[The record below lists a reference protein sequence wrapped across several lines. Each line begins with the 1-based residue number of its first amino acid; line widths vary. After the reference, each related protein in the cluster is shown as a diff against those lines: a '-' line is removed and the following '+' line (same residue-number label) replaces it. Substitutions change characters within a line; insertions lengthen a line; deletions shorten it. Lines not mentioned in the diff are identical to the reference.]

1 MVEKAN
7 PSVRLKPAT
16 FHFRDD
22 KRAAKEIL
30 FGKIEKSQ
38 ILITQSINFIPK
50 NAMNCILLKV
60 SLKPLGNRKDKCGR
74 RSLICEANFLTKKAC
89 RV

>member
-7 PSVRLKPAT
+7 PSVRLKTAA

-22 KRAAKEIL
+22 KRAVKEIL

-50 NAMNCILLKV
+50 NAMKLHFEGVDKV
-60 SLKPLGNRKDKCGR
+60 D
-74 RSLICEANFLTKKAC
+74 T
-89 RV
+89 

>member
-16 FHFRDD
+16 FPFRDG

-50 NAMNCILLKV
+50 NAMKLHFEGVDKV
-60 SLKPLGNRKDKCGR
+60 D
-74 RSLICEANFLTKKAC
+74 T
-89 RV
+89 

>member
-1 MVEKAN
+1 MTKTVIEVFWYKEKFAANN

-16 FHFRDD
+16 FPFMDD

-38 ILITQSINFIPK
+38 ILITQSINFISK
-50 NAMNCILLKV
+50 NAMKLHFEGVDKV
-60 SLKPLGNRKDKCGR
+60 D
-74 RSLICEANFLTKKAC
+74 T
-89 RV
+89 

>member
-7 PSVRLKPAT
+7 LSVRLKPAT
-16 FHFRDD
+16 FPFRDG

-50 NAMNCILLKV
+50 NAMKLHFTE
-60 SLKPLGNRKDKCGR
+60 SFAQAFREPQR
-74 RSLICEANFLTKKAC
+74 
-89 RV
+89 

>member
-1 MVEKAN
+1 MVEKAD
-7 PSVRLKPAT
+7 PSVRLKPAA
-16 FHFRDD
+16 FPFRDG

-50 NAMNCILLKV
+50 NAMKLHFTE
-60 SLKPLGNRKDKCGR
+60 SFAQAFREPQR
-74 RSLICEANFLTKKAC
+74 
-89 RV
+89 

>member
-16 FHFRDD
+16 FPFRDD

-38 ILITQSINFIPK
+38 ILITQSINFIQK
-50 NAMNCILLKV
+50 NAMKLHFSESFAQAFREPQSMHPEENGAV
-60 SLKPLGNRKDKCGR
+60 ADRFRKAKM
-74 RSLICEANFLTKKAC
+74 L
-89 RV
+89 